1 MCRKRLF
8 ADGNAAYSGRMRG
21 WMKQLKRMAALMLL
35 FMMCLISAVPANAA
49 GSGNVDGG
57 GGSLSHGKDGYYWPD
72 VGYDGVRVTVV
83 DAQSGQRV
91 SVPVDYTNVDVGGLS
106 STICHFGKVCKMD
119 YRNGVGLSPQVG
131 GYVCRKPA
139 APIPQIISGNS
150 RKASIPAIRQYFCS
164 EAAAVMVANDTGIP
178 FGDIEQGKYKLVI
191 EPIIYLVYQHLY
203 FAMTTTEA
211 GLYCQM
217 TGGDLSY
224 HFPTVVMQNHAL
236 ALFLERDDLGFAA
249 WTGPRGSAR
258 TAQEMVSIL
267 GIGIISYK
275 KAPETVVN
283 YDQVYRVDT
292 DVIIAVRLSAGGKKT
307 PDDPAWARFTVGGRT
322 YSHNNIYIPEN
333 GSQLAWVK
341 WHTPSEPGEVT
352 IAISSNCGTSTGQ
365 IRALIVDMDDNPPPD
380 PQADDR
386 NDGFSIPSAP
396 GKQNVTYLTWGEWD
410 CWWHAHWV
418 WHSDIDED
426 GADNGYWCDHGWWEY
441 AWKSYSASLSAV
453 FATKPDAKNPTASG
467 KTMKSGYGLN
477 AEAYARVSSSAPSG
491 HITGAQNVVAYF
503 PEFDY
508 GEYWRLLKRK
518 DSGYSSSFEFQ
529 VNPYSTYGRPVHFSP
544 VWYPNGR
551 YATYVEVLDAW
562 TPAGMLQINLTD
574 ALTVRGSLYDD
585 WHICPI
591 K

>member
-1 MCRKRLF
+1 MCRKEVF

-21 WMKQLKRMAALMLL
+21 WMKQIKRMAAFMLL
-35 FMMCLISAVPANAA
+35 FMMCLTSVVPAHAT

-57 GGSLSHGKDGYYWPD
+57 GGSLNHGKDGYYWPD
-72 VGYDGVRVTVV
+72 IGYDGVRVTVV

-91 SVPVDYTNVDVGGLS
+91 SMPVDYTNVDVGALS
-106 STICHFGKVCKMD
+106 PNICHFGKVSKVD
-119 YRNGVGLSPQVG
+119 YRTGAELSPQVG

-178 FGDIEQGKYKLVI
+178 FEDIEQGKYKLVI
-191 EPIIYLVYQHLY
+191 EPIIYLVYQHLF

-217 TGGDLSY
+217 TGGDLRY

-267 GIGIISYK
+267 GIGIISYQ
-275 KAPETVVN
+275 KAPETMVN

-292 DVIIAVRLSAGGKKT
+292 DVIIAVRLTTEGKKT
-307 PDDPAWARFTVGGRT
+307 PDNPAWARFTVGGRT
-322 YSHNNIYIPEN
+322 YSHSNIYIPEN

-352 IAISSNCGTSTGQ
+352 ISISSNCSTSTGQ
-365 IRALIVDMDDNPPPD
+365 IKALIVDLDDNPPPD

-386 NDGFSIPSAP
+386 NDGFSIPAVP
-396 GKQNVTYLTWGEWD
+396 NKQNVTYIT
-410 CWWHAHWV
+410 
-418 WHSDIDED
+418 
-426 GADNGYWCDHGWWEY
+426 WCDHGWWEY
-441 AWKSYSASLSAV
+441 EWKPYSASLSAA
-453 FATKPDAKNPTASG
+453 FSTKPDAKNPTASG

-508 GEYWRLLKRK
+508 GEYWRLLERK
-518 DSGYSSSFEFQ
+518 DLGYSSTFEFQ
-529 VNPYSTYGRPVHFSP
+529 VNSYSTYGRPVHFSP
-544 VWYPNGR
+544 VWYPDGQ
-551 YATYVEVLDAW
+551 YTTYVEVLDAW

-574 ALTVRGSLYDD
+574 TLTVRGSLYDD
-585 WHICPI
+585 WHIRPV